1 MPNTINTNKS
11 VPGRIAKVA
20 ATIFADDMQFV
31 KTIAREDQ
39 IDFAPQAG
47 GYKTGDTIFINKPAR
62 FTTGTNRDVTSAI
75 QDITEEKVQMV
86 LNQSFTAAV
95 ALTSNE
101 FATDMAFDSFAM
113 RVLKPLV
120 SQMAQRIESTFIQL
134 ACQST
139 ANVIGTAGSTVF
151 NTLTM
156 MQANQR
162 MSELLATGS
171 ENEWIALL
179 SPGAKTSAVDARKG
193 LFQSS
198 EEISKQYKRGVMG
211 LADGF
216 TYLSNNLM
224 YTHTTGTGTQTDG
237 AVTTTAALTNGATTI
252 AVTGL
257 TGSGTITAGTAF
269 TVAGAFAVH
278 PITKVTLPFLQPFV
292 VTTTATASSGAA
304 TLSVSPTIYSSA
316 GGGLQNVSA
325 LPSSGAAVVFL
336 TGKTAAATPTPFQNS
351 LTYCKDAFRFASV
364 PLILPGGMDK
374 AAQETVDGLTIRVL
388 ADHDIKTDQYILR
401 IDFLGGFVPVRP
413 EWAVRIT
420 A

>member
-1 MPNTINTNKS
+1 MANTINTNKS

-224 YTHTTGTGTQTDG
+224 YTHTTGSGTQTNG
-237 AVTTTAALTNGATTI
+237 SVTTTAALTNGASTI

-257 TGSGTITAGTAF
+257 TGSGTITKGTVF

-278 PITKVTLPFLQPFV
+278 PITKATLPFLQPFV
-292 VTTTATASSGAA
+292 VTADATASSSAA
-304 TLSVSPTIYSSA
+304 TLSVSPTIYSST
-316 GGGLQNVSA
+316 GVGLQNVSA

-336 TGKTAAATPTPFQNS
+336 TGTASSTPFQNS
-351 LTYCKDAFRFASV
+351 LTYCKEAFRFASV

-413 EWAVRIT
+413 EWAVRVT

>member
-31 KTIAREDQ
+31 KTITREDQ

-47 GYKTGDTIFINKPAR
+47 GYKTGDTIFITKPAR

-75 QDITEEKVQMV
+75 QDITEEKVAMV

-120 SQMAQRIESTFIQL
+120 SQMAHRIESTFIQL

-237 AVTTTAALTNGATTI
+237 SVTTTAALTNGATTI

-257 TGSGTITAGTAF
+257 SGSGTITAGTAF

-325 LPSSGAAVVFL
+325 LPGSGAAVVFL
-336 TGKTAAATPTPFQNS
+336 TGKTTAATPFQNS
-351 LTYCKDAFRFASV
+351 LTYCKEAFRFASV

-413 EWAVRIT
+413 EWAVRVT

>member
-11 VPGRIAKVA
+11 APGRIAKVA
-20 ATIFADDMQFV
+20 ATMFADDMQFV
-31 KTIAREDQ
+31 KTIAREDSV
-39 IDFAPQAG
+39 DFAPQAG
-47 GYKTGDTIFINKPAR
+47 GYKPGDTIFINKPPR
-62 FTTGTNRDVTSAI
+62 FTTGTNRDITSGGI
-75 QDITEEKVQMV
+75 QDITEEKVAMT

-211 LADGF
+211 QADGF

-237 AVTTTAALTNGATTI
+237 SVTTTANMTNGASTI

-257 TGSGTITAGTAF
+257 TGSGTITAGTVF

-278 PITKVTLPFLQPFV
+278 PITKATLPFLQPFV

-304 TLSVSPTIYSSA
+304 TLSVSPTIYSST
-316 GGGLQNVSA
+316 GVGLQNVSA

-336 TGKTAAATPTPFQNS
+336 TGKTTSTNFQNS

-413 EWAVRIT
+413 EWAVRVT

>member
-11 VPGRIAKVA
+11 APGRIAKVA
-20 ATIFADDMQFV
+20 ATMFADDMQFV

-39 IDFAPQAG
+39 VDFAPQAG
-47 GYKTGDTIFINKPAR
+47 GYKTGDTIFINKPPR
-62 FTTGTNRDVTSAI
+62 FTTGTNRDITSSI
-75 QDITEEKVQMV
+75 QDITEEKVQMT
-86 LNQSFTAAV
+86 LNQSFTSAV

-120 SQMAQRIESTFIQL
+120 SQMAQRIEATFIRL
-134 ACQST
+134 ACQSVS
-139 ANVIGTAGSTVF
+139 NVVGTAGSTVF

-162 MSELLATGS
+162 MSELLAPGID
-171 ENEWIALL
+171 NDWIALL
-179 SPGAKTSAVDARKG
+179 SPSAKTSAVDARKG

-224 YTHTTGTGTQTDG
+224 YTHTTGSGTQTNG
-237 AVTTTAALTNGATTI
+237 AVTTTAALTNGGTTI

-257 TGSGTITAGTAF
+257 TGTGTITTGTVF

-278 PITKVTLPFLQPFV
+278 PITKATLPFLQPFV
-292 VTTTATASSGAA
+292 VTADATAAAGAA

-336 TGKTAAATPTPFQNS
+336 TGTASSTPFQNS
-351 LTYCKDAFRFASV
+351 LTYCKEAFRFASV
-364 PLILPGGMDK
+364 PLILPDGMDK

-413 EWAVRIT
+413 EWAVRVT

>member
-11 VPGRIAKVA
+11 APGRIAKVA
-20 ATIFADDMQFV
+20 ATMFADDMQFV

-237 AVTTTAALTNGATTI
+237 SVTTTAALTNGATTI

-257 TGSGTITAGTAF
+257 SGSGTITAGTAF

-325 LPSSGAAVVFL
+325 LPGSGAAVVFL
-336 TGKTAAATPTPFQNS
+336 TGKTTAATPFQNS

-413 EWAVRIT
+413 EWAVRVT

>member
-1 MPNTINTNKS
+1 MANTINTNKS

-75 QDITEEKVQMV
+75 QDITEEKVAMV

-237 AVTTTAALTNGATTI
+237 SVTTTAALTNGATTI

-257 TGSGTITAGTAF
+257 SGSGTITAGTVF

-325 LPSSGAAVVFL
+325 LPGSGAAVVFL
-336 TGKTAAATPTPFQNS
+336 TGKTTAATPFQNS
-351 LTYCKDAFRFASV
+351 LTYCKEAFRFASV

-413 EWAVRIT
+413 EWAVRVT

>member
-11 VPGRIAKVA
+11 APGRIAKVA
-20 ATIFADDMQFV
+20 ATMFADEMQFV

-47 GYKTGDTIFINKPAR
+47 GYMTGDTIFINKPPR
-62 FTTGTNRDVTSAI
+62 FTVGTNRDITSAI
-75 QDITEEKVQMV
+75 QDITEEKVAMT
-86 LNQSFTAAV
+86 LNQSFTQAV

-101 FATDMAFDSFAM
+101 FATDIAFDSFAV

-120 SQMAQRIESTFIQL
+120 SSMAHRIESTFIRL
-134 ACQST
+134 ACQSVS
-139 ANVIGTAGSTVF
+139 NVVGTAGSTVF

-162 MSELLATGS
+162 MSELLAPGS
-171 ENEWIALL
+171 DNDWIALL
-179 SPGAKTSAVDARKG
+179 SPSAKTSAVDARKG

-224 YTHTTGTGTQTDG
+224 YTHTTGSGTQTNG
-237 AVTTTAALTNGATTI
+237 AVTTTAALTNGGTTI

-257 TGSGTITAGTAF
+257 TGTGTITTGTVF

-278 PITKVTLPFLQPFV
+278 PITKATLPFLQPFV
-292 VTTTATASSGAA
+292 VTADATAAAGAA

-336 TGKTAAATPTPFQNS
+336 TGTASSTPFQNS
-351 LTYCKDAFRFASV
+351 LTYCKEAFRFASV
-364 PLILPGGMDK
+364 PLILPGGLDK
-374 AAQETVDGLTIRVL
+374 SAQETVDGLTIRVICDYEVL
-388 ADHDIKTDQYILR
+388 TDRYIMRL
-401 IDFLGGFVPVRP
+401 DFLGGFVPVRP
-413 EWAVRIT
+413 EWAVRVT

>member
-1 MPNTINTNKS
+1 MANTINTNKS

-31 KTIAREDQ
+31 RTIVREDS

-47 GYKTGDTIFINKPAR
+47 GYKTGDTIFITKPAR
-62 FTTGTNRDVTSAI
+62 FTTGTNRDITSAI
-75 QDITEEKVQMV
+75 QDINEEKVAMV

-156 MQANQR
+156 MQAHQR

-179 SPGAKTSAVDARKG
+179 SPGAKTSAIEARKG

-224 YTHTTGTGTQTDG
+224 HTHTTGTGTQTDG
-237 AVTTTAALTNGATTI
+237 SVTTTAALTNGATTI

-257 TGSGTITAGTAF
+257 SGSGTITAGTVF

-278 PITKVTLPFLQPFV
+278 PITKVTMPFLQPFV

-325 LPSSGAAVVFL
+325 LPGSGAAVVFL
-336 TGKTAAATPTPFQNS
+336 TGKTTAATPFQNS
-351 LTYCKDAFRFASV
+351 LTYCKEAFRFASV

-401 IDFLGGFVPVRP
+401 IDFLGGFVSVRP
-413 EWAVRIT
+413 EWAVRVT

>member
-62 FTTGTNRDVTSAI
+62 FTTTTNRDITSGGI

-325 LPSSGAAVVFL
+325 LPGSGAAVVFL
-336 TGKTAAATPTPFQNS
+336 TGKTTAATPFQNS

>member
-325 LPSSGAAVVFL
+325 LPGSGAAVVFL
-336 TGKTAAATPTPFQNS
+336 TGKTTAATPFQNS

>member
-11 VPGRIAKVA
+11 APGRIAKVA
-20 ATIFADDMQFV
+20 ATMFADDMQFV

-39 IDFAPQAG
+39 VDFAPQAG
-47 GYKTGDTIFINKPAR
+47 GYKTGDTIFINKPPR
-62 FTTGTNRDVTSAI
+62 FTTGTNRDITSAI
-75 QDITEEKVQMV
+75 QDITEEKIQMT
-86 LNQSFTAAV
+86 LNQSFTSAV

-120 SQMAQRIESTFIQL
+120 SQMAQRIEATFIRL
-134 ACQST
+134 ACQSVS
-139 ANVIGTAGSTVF
+139 NVVGTAGSTVF

-162 MSELLATGS
+162 MSELLAPGID
-171 ENEWIALL
+171 NDWIALL
-179 SPGAKTSAVDARKG
+179 SPSAKTSAVDARKG

-224 YTHTTGTGTQTDG
+224 YTHTTGSGTQTNG
-237 AVTTTAALTNGATTI
+237 AVTTTAALTNGGTTI

-257 TGSGTITAGTAF
+257 TGTGTITTGTVF

-278 PITKVTLPFLQPFV
+278 PITKATLPFLQPFV
-292 VTTTATASSGAA
+292 VTADATAAAGAA

-336 TGKTAAATPTPFQNS
+336 TGTASSTPFQNS
-351 LTYCKDAFRFASV
+351 LTYCKEAFRFASV
-364 PLILPGGMDK
+364 PLILPDGLDK

-413 EWAVRIT
+413 EWAVRVT

>member
-11 VPGRIAKVA
+11 APGRIAKVA
-20 ATIFADDMQFV
+20 ATMFSDDMQFV
-31 KTIAREDQ
+31 RTIAREDSV
-39 IDFAPQAG
+39 DFAPQAG

-62 FTTGTNRDVTSAI
+62 FTTGTNRDITSAI
-75 QDITEEKVQMV
+75 QDITEEKVAMT

-95 ALTSNE
+95 SLTSNE
-101 FATDMAFDSFAM
+101 FATDMAFDSFAV

-179 SPGAKTSAVDARKG
+179 SPSAKTSAVDARKG

-211 LADGF
+211 QADGF

-237 AVTTTAALTNGATTI
+237 SVTTTAALTNGASTI

-257 TGSGTITAGTAF
+257 TGSGTITAGTVF

-278 PITKVTLPFLQPFV
+278 PITKATLPFLQPFV

-304 TLSVSPTIYSSA
+304 TLSVSPTIYSST
-316 GGGLQNVSA
+316 GVGLQNVSA

-336 TGKTAAATPTPFQNS
+336 TGKTNTSTNFQNS

-401 IDFLGGFVPVRP
+401 LDFLGGFVPVRP
-413 EWAVRIT
+413 EWAVRVT

>member
-1 MPNTINTNKS
+1 MANTINTNKS
-11 VPGRIAKVA
+11 LPGRAAKVG
-20 ATIFADDMQFV
+20 ATIFADSMQFV
-31 KTIAREDQ
+31 KTIVREDQ

-47 GYKTGDTIFINKPAR
+47 GYKTGDTIFITKPAR

-75 QDITEEKVQMV
+75 QDITEEKVAMV

-101 FATDMAFDSFAM
+101 FATEMAFDSFAM

-179 SPGAKTSAVDARKG
+179 SPSAKTSAVDARKG

-224 YTHTTGTGTQTDG
+224 YTHTTGTGTQLDG
-237 AVTTTAALTNGATTI
+237 SVTTTAALTNGATTI

-257 TGSGTITAGTAF
+257 SGSGTITAGTAF

-325 LPSSGAAVVFL
+325 LPGSGAAVVFL
-336 TGKTAAATPTPFQNS
+336 TGKTTSTPFQNS
-351 LTYCKDAFRFASV
+351 LTYCKEAFRFASV

-413 EWAVRIT
+413 EWAVRVT

>member
-11 VPGRIAKVA
+11 APGRIAKVA
-20 ATIFADDMQFV
+20 ATMFADDMQFV

-39 IDFAPQAG
+39 VDFAPQAG
-47 GYKTGDTIFINKPAR
+47 GYKTGDTIFINKPPR
-62 FTTGTNRDVTSAI
+62 FTTGTNRDITSAI
-75 QDITEEKVQMV
+75 QDITEEKIPMV
-86 LNQSFTAAV
+86 LNQSFTSAV

-120 SQMAQRIESTFIQL
+120 SQMAQRIESTFIRL
-134 ACQST
+134 ACQSVS
-139 ANVIGTAGSTVF
+139 NVVGTAGSTVF

-162 MSELLATGS
+162 MSEFLAPGS
-171 ENEWIALL
+171 DNDWIALL
-179 SPGAKTSAVDARKG
+179 SPSAKTSAVDARKG

-224 YTHTTGTGTQTDG
+224 YTHTTGSGTQTNG
-237 AVTTTAALTNGATTI
+237 AVTTTATLTNGGTTI

-257 TGSGTITAGTAF
+257 TGTGTITAGTVF

-278 PITKVTLPFLQPFV
+278 PITKATLPFLQPFV
-292 VTTTATASSGAA
+292 VTADATATAGAA

-336 TGKTAAATPTPFQNS
+336 TGTASSTPFQNS
-351 LTYCKDAFRFASV
+351 LTYCKEAFRFASV
-364 PLILPGGMDK
+364 PLILPDGMDK

-413 EWAVRIT
+413 EWAVRVT

>member
-11 VPGRIAKVA
+11 APGRIAKVA
-20 ATIFADDMQFV
+20 ATMFADDMQFV

-39 IDFAPQAG
+39 VDFAPQAG
-47 GYKTGDTIFINKPAR
+47 GYKTGDTIFINKPPR
-62 FTTGTNRDVTSAI
+62 FTTGTNRDITSSI
-75 QDITEEKVQMV
+75 QDITEEKVQMT
-86 LNQSFTAAV
+86 LNQSFTSAV

-120 SQMAQRIESTFIQL
+120 SQMAQRIEATFIRL
-134 ACQST
+134 ACQSVS
-139 ANVIGTAGSTVF
+139 NVVGTAGSTVF

-162 MSELLATGS
+162 MSELLAPGID
-171 ENEWIALL
+171 NDWIALL
-179 SPGAKTSAVDARKG
+179 SPSAKTSAVDARKG

-224 YTHTTGTGTQTDG
+224 YTHTTGSGTQTNG
-237 AVTTTAALTNGATTI
+237 AVTTTAALTNGGTTI

-257 TGSGTITAGTAF
+257 TGTGTITTGTVF

-278 PITKVTLPFLQPFV
+278 PITKATLPFLQPFV
-292 VTTTATASSGAA
+292 VTADATAAAGAA

-336 TGKTAAATPTPFQNS
+336 TGTASSTPFQNS
-351 LTYCKDAFRFASV
+351 LTYCKEAFRFASV
-364 PLILPGGMDK
+364 PLILPDGLDK

-413 EWAVRIT
+413 EWAVRVT